1 MMLPF
6 QQKTLMLE
14 IVLDYV
20 TFPTKNIDVRNC
32 TRLVT
37 FPKKHLILQI
47 VLDDVTFPT
56 KNIDV
61 RNCTGI
67 CYLSNKKH

>member
-1 MMLPF
+1 MLPF

-32 TRLVT
+32 NRL
-37 FPKKHLILQI
+37 
-47 VLDDVTFPT
+47 VTFPT

-61 RNCTGI
+61 RNCTRL

>member
-1 MMLPF
+1 MLPF

-20 TFPTKNIDVRNC
+20 TFPTKNVDVRNC
-32 TRLVT
+32 TR
-37 FPKKHLILQI
+37 F
-47 VLDDVTFPT
+47 VTFPT

-61 RNCTGI
+61 RNCTRL

>member
-1 MMLPF
+1 MLPF
-6 QQKTLMLE
+6 QQKTLMLEIVLDYVTFPTKTLMLE

-32 TRLVT
+32 TRL
-37 FPKKHLILQI
+37 
-47 VLDDVTFPT
+47 
-56 KNIDV
+56 
-61 RNCTGI
+61 

>member
-1 MMLPF
+1 MLPF
-6 QQKTLMLE
+6 QQTTTLILE

-20 TFPTKNIDVRNC
+20 TFPTKNIDVPRNC

-37 FPKKHLILQI
+37 FP
-47 VLDDVTFPT
+47 T
-56 KNIDV
+56 KDIDV
-61 RNCTGI
+61 RNCTRL

>member
-1 MMLPF
+1 MLPF

-32 TRLVT
+32 TRFVT
-37 FPKKHLILQI
+37 FPTKTLILEI
-47 VLDDVTFPT
+47 VLDYVTFPT

-61 RNCTGI
+61 RKCSRL

>member
-1 MMLPF
+1 MLPF
-6 QQKTLMLE
+6 QQKTLMLEIVLDYVTFPTNMLE

-32 TRLVT
+32 TRL
-37 FPKKHLILQI
+37 
-47 VLDDVTFPT
+47 
-56 KNIDV
+56 
-61 RNCTGI
+61 

>member
-1 MMLPF
+1 MLPF

-37 FPKKHLILQI
+37 FPTK
-47 VLDDVTFPT
+47 T

-61 RNCTGI
+61 RNCTRL

>member
-1 MMLPF
+1 MLPF
-6 QQKTLMLE
+6 QVKTLMLE

-20 TFPTKNIDVRNC
+20 TFPTKNTC
-32 TRLVT
+32 TRL
-37 FPKKHLILQI
+37 
-47 VLDDVTFPT
+47 VTFPT

-61 RNCTGI
+61 RNCTRL

>member
-1 MMLPF
+1 MLPF
-6 QQKTLMLE
+6 QQRTLMLE

-37 FPKKHLILQI
+37 FP
-47 VLDDVTFPT
+47 T
-56 KNIDV
+56 KDIDV
-61 RNCTGI
+61 RNCTRL

>member
-1 MMLPF
+1 MLPF

-37 FPKKHLILQI
+37 FP
-47 VLDDVTFPT
+47 T

-61 RNCTGI
+61 RNCTRL
-67 CYLSNKKH
+67 CYLSNKKY

>member
-1 MMLPF
+1 MLPF

-37 FPKKHLILQI
+37 FP
-47 VLDDVTFPT
+47 T

-61 RNCTGI
+61 RNCTRL
-67 CYLSNKKH
+67 CYLSNKEH

>member
-1 MMLPF
+1 MLPF

-37 FPKKHLILQI
+37 FP
-47 VLDDVTFPT
+47 T
-56 KNIDV
+56 KDIDV
-61 RNCTGI
+61 RNCTRL

>member
-1 MMLPF
+1 MLPF

-20 TFPTKNIDVRNC
+20 TFPTKTLMLEIE
-32 TRLVT
+32 
-37 FPKKHLILQI
+37 I
-47 VLDDVTFPT
+47 VLDYVTFPT

-61 RNCTGI
+61 RNCTRL

>member
-1 MMLPF
+1 MLPF

-32 TRLVT
+32 TRLCYLSNKNIDVRNCT
-37 FPKKHLILQI
+37 RL
-47 VLDDVTFPT
+47 VTFPT

-61 RNCTGI
+61 RNCTRL

>member
-1 MMLPF
+1 MLPF

-20 TFPTKNIDVRNC
+20 TFPTK
-32 TRLVT
+32 T
-37 FPKKHLILQI
+37 LILEI
-47 VLDDVTFPT
+47 VLDYVTFPT

-61 RNCTGI
+61 RKCTRL

>member
-1 MMLPF
+1 MLPF
-6 QQKTLMLE
+6 LQKTLMLE

-32 TRLVT
+32 TRLCYLSN
-37 FPKKHLILQI
+37 KKTLMLEI
-47 VLDDVTFPT
+47 VPDYVTFPT
-56 KNIDV
+56 KDIDV
-61 RNCTGI
+61 RNCTRL

>member
-1 MMLPF
+1 MLPFQLKTLMLEIVLDLLPF

-32 TRLVT
+32 TRL
-37 FPKKHLILQI
+37 
-47 VLDDVTFPT
+47 
-56 KNIDV
+56 
-61 RNCTGI
+61 